1 MSNTTN
7 LPKKAESCLSL
18 IYAICGYFVV
28 GCIILFF
35 FLSEYGEKKLYND
48 AQTRHSVQ
56 MSNYNQELDDYCK
69 ELFRYLYA
77 IDKAQPITKS
87 GSIPVKV
94 SVSVSRGIGSQ
105 TIGNEFSYNYY
116 INGERVSKYNYVSLV
131 EKTEILTEIR
141 ENDPSSDD
149 VGKQKTTL
157 TLDYLELNDGI
168 TIHQTVRVRESYG
181 INAGNEAVFDVAY
194 TIVPQK
200 VLRLTSKQKEGLPQ
214 RPIEPEKPQRADY
227 RLGFIDTVKHYS
239 VLGYSLCSVFL
250 GVIIAVLIRHK
261 TLVNKYKNA
270 REELLKQLSEKS
282 VQEICGFPDQ
292 VLISDDGLPYTKT
305 GSGKYGKFTVFVT
318 TLNYTHNNIP
328 YSYTDYYHRKN
339 NPCFHA
345 DISCL
350 KTEQITELHMFDTTL
365 QRYKPCSK
373 CASNISLEKPDWYI
387 KYLDLEKTCKYFD
400 IKMSR

>member
-7 LPKKAESCLSL
+7 LPKKDESCLSL
-18 IYAICGYFVV
+18 ILSICAFFGV
-28 GCIILFF
+28 GCFILFF

-48 AQTRHSVQ
+48 AQTRHSIQ
-56 MSNYNQELDDYCK
+56 MSNYNQELDEYCN

-77 IDKAQPITKS
+77 IDKAQPVTKS

-105 TIGNEFSYNYY
+105 SIGKEFSYNYY
-116 INGERVSKYNYVSLV
+116 INGESVSKYNYVSLV
-131 EKTEILTEIR
+131 RETEILTEIA
-141 ENDPSSDD
+141 EIDDSYDD
-149 VGKQKTTL
+149 VGRQKTTL

-168 TIHQTVRVRESYG
+168 TIQQTVRVREHYG
-181 INAGNEAVFDVAY
+181 RSAGKEAVFDVSY

-200 VLRLTSKQKEGLPQ
+200 VLRLTSKQKEGFPQ

-227 RLGFIDTVKHYS
+227 KLGFIDAVKYYS
-239 VLGYSLCSVFL
+239 VLGYSLCGVLL
-250 GVIIAVLIRHK
+250 GVIITILIRHR
-261 TLVNKYKNA
+261 TLVNRYKNA

-305 GSGKYGKFTVFVT
+305 GKGKYGNFTVFVT
-318 TLNYTHNNIP
+318 TKNYIHNKPHDI
-328 YSYTDYYHRKN
+328 YYYGNYGKWQA
-339 NPCFHA
+339 CFHT

-350 KTEQITELHMFDTTL
+350 KTEQITELHMFDTSL

-400 IKMSR
+400 IKVSR